1 MMVLRL
7 GFPSSAIISTPLPL
21 PLSTVSIQ
29 LSIIIV
35 VIVILIIIAHYMHKE
50 WL

>member
-1 MMVLRL
+1 MVLRL

-29 LSIIIV
+29 LSIIL
-35 VIVILIIIAHYMHKE
+35 VIVMLIIIAHYMHKE